1 MSCRYDGIHENFKTT
16 ICSITNI
23 IFNVNADLKRALAY
37 DQAGEYEKSA
47 KELYK
52 ISQLATRGHPKAMF
66 EFGTMFMKEG
76 MWVVQSDESAFDW
89 WLKSANLG
97 YAPAQFSIG
106 ASYIGGIGVNQDMQE
121 AKKWL
126 EKAMDSTY
134 EKYSKVAEELYNI
147 NELDKI

>member
-1 MSCRYDGIHENFKTT
+1 MKIKHIVLIALTAFSLG
-16 ICSITNI
+16 
-23 IFNVNADLKRALAY
+23 VNADLKRAIAF

-52 ISQLATRGHPKAMF
+52 ISQLATRGHPRAMY
-66 EFGTMFMKEG
+66 EFGTMYMKEG
-76 MWVVQSDESAFDW
+76 MWVIQSDETGFDW

-106 ASYIGGIGVNQDMQE
+106 ASYIGGIGVNRDLGE

-126 EKAMDSTY
+126 ERAINSTC
-134 EKYSKVAEELYNI
+134 EKYSKVAKELYTL

>member
-1 MSCRYDGIHENFKTT
+1 MSMKIKNLLLVSLT
-16 ICSITNI
+16 ILSLG
-23 IFNVNADLKRALAY
+23 VNADLKRAIAL
-37 DQAGEYEKSA
+37 DQAGEYEKAA

-52 ISQLATRGHPKAMF
+52 ISQLATRGHPRAMY
-66 EFGTMFMKEG
+66 EFGTMYMKEG
-76 MWVVQSDESAFDW
+76 MQVVQSDEAGFDW

-106 ASYIGGIGVNQDMQE
+106 ASYIGGIGVNRDLSE

-134 EKYSKVAEELYNI
+134 EKYSKVARELYTL

>member
-1 MSCRYDGIHENFKTT
+1 MKTKHIVLIALT
-16 ICSITNI
+16 AFSLG
-23 IFNVNADLKRALAY
+23 VNADLKRAIAF

-52 ISQLATRGHPKAMF
+52 ISQLATRGHPRAMY
-66 EFGTMFMKEG
+66 EFGTMYMKEG
-76 MWVVQSDESAFDW
+76 MWVIQSDEAGFDW

-106 ASYIGGIGVNQDMQE
+106 ASYIGGIGVNRDLWE

-126 EKAMDSTY
+126 EKAMNSTY
-134 EKYSKVAEELYNI
+134 EKYSKVAKELYTL

>member
-1 MSCRYDGIHENFKTT
+1 MKILNL
-16 ICSITNI
+16 
-23 IFNVNADLKRALAY
+23 IFVALTVFSLSVNADLQKAIAY

-52 ISQLATRGHPKAMF
+52 ISQLATRGHPKAMY
-66 EFGTMFMKEG
+66 EFGTMYMKEG
-76 MWVVQSDESAFDW
+76 MWVVQSEESGFEW

-106 ASYIGGIGVNQDMQE
+106 ASYIGGIGVNKDLIE

-134 EKYSKVAEELYNI
+134 KKYSKVAKELYTM

>member
-1 MSCRYDGIHENFKTT
+1 MLVMKILELDILT
-16 ICSITNI
+16 ILSLG
-23 IFNVNADLKRALAY
+23 VNADLKRAIAF
-37 DQAGEYEKSA
+37 DQAGEYEKA
-47 KELYK
+47 ANELYK
-52 ISQLATRGHPKAMF
+52 ISQLATRGHPRAMY

-76 MWVVQSDESAFDW
+76 MWVVQSDEAGFDW

-106 ASYIGGIGVNQDMQE
+106 ASYIGGIGVNKDLSE

-126 EKAMDSTY
+126 EKAINSTY
-134 EKYSKVAEELYNI
+134 EKYSKVAKELYTL

>member
-1 MSCRYDGIHENFKTT
+1 MKIKHIVLIALTAFSLG
-16 ICSITNI
+16 
-23 IFNVNADLKRALAY
+23 VNADLKRAIAF

-52 ISQLATRGHPKAMF
+52 ISQLATRGHPRAMY
-66 EFGTMFMKEG
+66 EFGTMHMREG
-76 MWVVQSDESAFDW
+76 MWVIQSDEAGFDW

-106 ASYIGGIGVNQDMQE
+106 ASYIGGIGVNRDLGE

-126 EKAMDSTY
+126 EKAMNSTY
-134 EKYSKVAEELYNI
+134 EKYSKVAKELYTL

>member
-1 MSCRYDGIHENFKTT
+1 MLFSLCA
-16 ICSITNI
+16 
-23 IFNVNADLKRALAY
+23 NADLKRAIAF

-52 ISQLATRGHPKAMF
+52 ISQLATRGHPRAMY
-66 EFGTMFMKEG
+66 EFGTMYMKEG
-76 MWVVQSDESAFDW
+76 MWVVQSDEVGFDW

-106 ASYIGGIGVNQDMQE
+106 ASYIGGIVVNRDLGE

-134 EKYSKVAEELYNI
+134 EKYSEVARELFI
-147 NELDKI
+147 LNELDKI

>member
-1 MSCRYDGIHENFKTT
+1 MMLDMKILKLLFVPLLILS
-16 ICSITNI
+16 
-23 IFNVNADLKRALAY
+23 FNVNADLKRALAY

-76 MWVVQSDESAFDW
+76 MWVVQSDESAFEW

-134 EKYSKVAEELYNI
+134 DKYSKVAEELYNI

>member
-1 MSCRYDGIHENFKTT
+1 MKIKNFMLVTLT
-16 ICSITNI
+16 ILSLG
-23 IFNVNADLKRALAY
+23 VNADLKSAIAL
-37 DQAGEYEKSA
+37 DQAGEYEKAA

-52 ISQLATRGHPKAMF
+52 ISQLATRGHPRAMY
-66 EFGTMFMKEG
+66 EFGTMYMKEG
-76 MWVVQSDESAFDW
+76 MWVVQSEEAGFNW

-106 ASYIGGIGVNQDMQE
+106 ASYIGGIGVNRDLGE

-134 EKYSKVAEELYNI
+134 EKYSKVARELYTL

>member
-1 MSCRYDGIHENFKTT
+1 MSMKIKH
-16 ICSITNI
+16 ITLI
-23 IFNVNADLKRALAY
+23 ALTAFSLGVNADLKRAIAF

-52 ISQLATRGHPKAMF
+52 ISQLATRGHPRAMY
-66 EFGTMFMKEG
+66 EFGTMYMKEG
-76 MWVVQSDESAFDW
+76 MWVIQSDEAGFDW

-106 ASYIGGIGVNQDMQE
+106 ASYIGGIGVSKDLDE

-126 EKAMDSTY
+126 EKAMNSTY
-134 EKYSKVAEELYNI
+134 EKYSKVAKELYTL

>member
-1 MSCRYDGIHENFKTT
+1 MKNLVLVILT
-16 ICSITNI
+16 ILSLG
-23 IFNVNADLKRALAY
+23 VNADLKRAIAF
-37 DQAGEYEKSA
+37 DQAGEYEKAA

-52 ISQLATRGHPKAMF
+52 ISQLATRGHPRAMY
-66 EFGTMFMKEG
+66 EFGTMYMKEG
-76 MWVVQSDESAFDW
+76 MWVVQSDEAGFDW

-106 ASYIGGIGVNQDMQE
+106 ASYIGGIGVNKDLTE

-126 EKAMDSTY
+126 EKAINSTY
-134 EKYSKVAEELYNI
+134 EKYSKVAKELYTL